1 MSPVT
6 RSMTSFGPYKQMS
19 HGENTLGQ
27 QLSPYSEHTW
37 TETALTELHGISPH
51 SNLILPAQVDRR
63 IFMFPTRKELESL
76 FSEG

>member
-6 RSMTSFGPYKQMS
+6 QSMTSFGPYKQMS

-51 SNLILPAQVDRR
+51 SNFILPAQVDRC
-63 IFMFPTRKELESL
+63 IFMFPTREELEGL
-76 FSEG
+76 YSEG